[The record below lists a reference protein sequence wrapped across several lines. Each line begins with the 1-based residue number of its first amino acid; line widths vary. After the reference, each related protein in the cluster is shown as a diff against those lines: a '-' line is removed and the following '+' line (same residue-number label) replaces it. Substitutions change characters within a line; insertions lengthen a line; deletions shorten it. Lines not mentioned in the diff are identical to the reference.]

1 MSKIPHR
8 FFLSE
13 EEMPKQW
20 YNLRAD
26 MKQLPD
32 PMLNPQTL
40 EPAKEEDLYPV
51 FCKELASKSWI
62 IRPAMWIFRKRSR
75 KCTRSTARRR

>member
-1 MSKIPHR
+1 MQKIPHR
-8 FFLSE
+8 FYLSE

-32 PMLNPQTL
+32 PMLNPAN
-40 EPAKEEDLYPV
+40 PAAGYRGGFVPGIL
-51 FCKELASKSWI
+51 
-62 IRPAMWIFRKRSR
+62 
-75 KCTRSTARRR
+75 